1 MKEFL
6 TFKSGKFYFTT
17 GSETEQIKGLIIQ
30 ATVLNETITEL
41 PILPELSSRI
51 NPDIMYSSIAGTA
64 AIEGNPIT
72 KDDVRKIADGEDS
85 DDYTQKHRQEIMNLI
100 EAYTYMDSL
109 IPVVEPLP
117 VTEELVLHLHSLI
130 TKNVLHDRNVP
141 GKYRDGLVH
150 VGDNAHG
157 GVYTPPKI
165 LPDVKNLMSVYLEWI
180 NSDELTGISP
190 FIRGA
195 LAHYYLCIIHPFWDG
210 NGRTARLLEAILLH
224 SAAFRFVPK
233 DLSNY
238 YYRNVDSYYIAIS
251 DSIRLKKDN
260 SPFLEFSLGGIVAS
274 LQAVKTLIIFFIR
287 KFALR
292 DFYRY
297 LKQIKDISNRQ
308 YELLNLLL
316 DNADSFSLGDLNEK
330 RPLSIL
336 YREVS
341 VQTAR
346 RDMKKLTDSNLL
358 KRDEEGKYSLN
369 LKILG

>member
-17 GSETEQIKGLIIQ
+17 GSKTEQIKSLIIQ
-30 ATVLNETITEL
+30 ATVLSETIAEL
-41 PILPELSSRI
+41 PILPELASKI

-72 KDDVRKIADGEDS
+72 EDGVRKIAHGEDS
-85 DDYTQKHRQEIMNLI
+85 DGYTQKHRQEILNLI
-100 EAYTYMDSL
+100 EAYMYMDSFL
-109 IPVVEPLP
+109 PADEPLP

-130 TKNVLHDRNVP
+130 TKNVPHDRNVP
-141 GKYRDGLVH
+141 GKYRDDPVH

-157 GVYTPPKI
+157 GVYIPPKI

-180 NSDELTGISP
+180 NGDELTGISP

-224 SAAFRFVPK
+224 SAGFKFAPK
-233 DLSNY
+233 ELSNY

-260 SPFLEFSLGGIVAS
+260 APFLEFSLGGVVNS
-274 LQAVKTLIIFFIR
+274 LQAVKTLIIYFIR
-287 KFALR
+287 KFALG
-292 DFYRY
+292 DFYRF
-297 LKQIKDISNRQ
+297 LKQKKDISRRQ
-308 YELLNLLL
+308 YELLSLLL
-316 DNADSFSLGDLNEK
+316 DNPASFSLGDLNEK

-336 YREVS
+336 YRKVS

-346 RDMKKLTDSNLL
+346 RDMKKLTESNFLT
-358 KRDEEGKYSLN
+358 RDEEGKYSLN